1 MAGPHP
7 AVAAARTAVRAA
19 LAQVPAGPVLV
30 ACSGGA
36 DSLALAVATAF
47 VAPRAG
53 RTAGAV
59 VVDHA
64 WAPGSAD
71 VAGRAAQQCRA
82 LGLDPVEVVPLPAAA
97 PAAADGGPEAA
108 AREGRYAALA
118 AACARH
124 GAVAVLA
131 GHTLDDQAESVL
143 LGLARGSGGRSLAG
157 MGTVR
162 RLPVAG
168 PPDAVPFLVRPF
180 LGLRRERTEEV
191 CRQAGLEP
199 WADPANAD
207 PAYAR
212 ARVRA
217 AATLLSDLLGPGLP
231 EALARTADLLREDAD
246 ALDAAALDLLAA
258 ALAAAVTDAAPQP
271 GPQPGPHAAPLAL
284 DVAVLAAAP
293 DAVRRRA
300 LLVAARRAGS
310 PAGALGRRHVLAL
323 DALVVAWR
331 GQGEAH
337 LPGHVTGR
345 RVCGRL
351 LLATGTR

>member
-19 LAQVPAGPVLV
+19 LAQVSAGPVLV

-64 WAPGSAD
+64 WTPGSAA
-71 VAGRAAQQCRA
+71 VAGRAAQQCRG

-97 PAAADGGPEAA
+97 PAGPDGGPEAA

-168 PPDAVPFLVRPF
+168 PADAVVPLLVRPF

-199 WADPANAD
+199 WTDPANTD

-217 AATLLSDLLGPGLP
+217 AAALLSDLLGPGLP
-231 EALARTADLLREDAD
+231 EALARTADLLREDVD

-258 ALAAAVTDAAPQP
+258 ALAAAATDGG
-271 GPQPGPHAAPLAL
+271 GPQAGPQAGPLAL

-300 LLVAARRAGS
+300 LLVAARRAGC
-310 PAGALGRRHVLAL
+310 PAGALARRHVLAL

>member
-1 MAGPHP
+1 PR
-7 AVAAARTAVRAA
+7 AARA
-19 LAQVPAGPVLV
+19 
-30 ACSGGA
+30 
-36 DSLALAVATAF
+36 
-47 VAPRAG
+47 
-53 RTAGAV
+53 
-59 VVDHA
+59 
-64 WAPGSAD
+64 
-71 VAGRAAQQCRA
+71 
-82 LGLDPVEVVPLPAAA
+82 
-97 PAAADGGPEAA
+97 
-108 AREGRYAALA
+108 GRYAALA
-118 AACARH
+118 AACGRH

-168 PPDAVPFLVRPF
+168 PPDAAVPLLVRPF

-199 WADPANAD
+199 WTDPANAD
-207 PAYAR
+207 PAYTR

-217 AATLLSDLLGPGLP
+217 ATALLSDLLGPGLP

-258 ALAAAVTDAAPQP
+258 ALATAADGAAQTALQT
-271 GPQPGPHAAPLAL
+271 GPLAL

-310 PAGALGRRHVLAL
+310 PPGALGRRHVLAL